1 MIAWQGP
8 SLHFPGAESPKQAG
22 SRAGRQAGRQAGG
35 QAGRRTGRQTGRQA
49 VGRQAGRHI
58 GTVCLQ
64 HYVFMQIKHTV
75 LLLYNV
81 PASIVEQ

>member
-22 SRAGRQAGRQAGG
+22 RQAGG
-35 QAGRRTGRQTGRQA
+35 QAGRWQA
-49 VGRQAGRHI
+49 GRQAGRQVGRQI

-64 HYVFMQIKHTV
+64 RFVFMQIKHTV
-75 LLLYNV
+75 SLLYNV
-81 PASIVEQ
+81 PASIIEQ